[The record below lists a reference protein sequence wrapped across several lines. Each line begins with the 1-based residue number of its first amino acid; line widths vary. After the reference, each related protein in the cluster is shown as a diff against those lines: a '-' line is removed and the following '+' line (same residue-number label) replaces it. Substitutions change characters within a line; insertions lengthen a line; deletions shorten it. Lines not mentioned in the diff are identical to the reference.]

1 MSSSSP
7 SPSCSPQ
14 ADRAGDSWRSTAARR
29 RTPRHDASV
38 PLPPA
43 PSPAF
48 GSPRARSV
56 LAANATLTTPWRPGR
71 EGTRPTRKGG
81 RKLAGAD
88 RGALRRAAIRPQ
100 PPSLPS
106 GCASSTLLKGVSAAA
121 EQPLSRAQGRARGV
135 VRPRAGPRL
144 GRTRRPLARPA
155 RSPPDRSSPQAG
167 AWPHG
172 EVRHFA
178 LDGYSPKYFK
188 AI

>member
-56 LAANATLTTPWRPGR
+56 LAANATLTTPWRPGSD
-71 EGTRPTRKGG
+71 GTRPARKGG

-88 RGALRRAAIRPQ
+88 RGALAAGGN
-100 PPSLPS
+100 LP
-106 GCASSTLLKGVSAAA
+106 AAA
-121 EQPLSRAQGRARGV
+121 VVAGWLRFEHHVEGRLGGHRTALVPGARARAQCRKT
-135 VRPRAGPRL
+135 P
-144 GRTRRPLARPA
+144 RRPPLGAHAPSARSASPIAARPVLTA
-155 RSPPDRSSPQAG
+155 GRSLAPRRGP
-167 AWPHG
+167 
-172 EVRHFA
+172 A
-178 LDGYSPKYFK
+178 LRP
-188 AI
+188 